1 MSNKTFC
8 SYPWEHLFVNT
19 TGHLKLCC
27 DASENITK
35 DDGYRHHNIANNDK
49 LFDCWNNN
57 YMVNTRKK
65 MLAGEEVAAC
75 RRCYDKEARGLTS
88 KRDSRNYDLYKS
100 LTDDGKFVRNPK
112 HVELHF
118 GNVCNLACKMCSQEY
133 SHKVG
138 QEILKIG
145 DEDPSFLKWVK
156 TQGGTVNNWTSE
168 LDIVYD
174 WFKEPKIKADVF
186 SYVSKNIDN
195 LTIVGGEPTAI
206 KEFYELLDY
215 CSKENTL
222 KDKSFCV
229 ITNMTNIS
237 ENMLSWFNEAKQIL
251 IYGSVDGI
259 GEVNDYIRYPSKW
272 QVIEKSLYF
281 YADLIKQRKKI
292 NKLVVGPTVQSLNVH
307 DMVNFLYYF
316 EKFFKEVDLALDIWR
331 SGVVVAPSICDYRV
345 LPDSYKNYVAD
356 KLKKEMTKLEN
367 DENKSQVLSHIDA
380 LRENNDESLPHKK
393 EILKSFIKYNDRQD
407 RYRKSITWR
416 ELIPKMGQHIDSFI
430 KT

>member
-1 MSNKTFC
+1 M
-8 SYPWEHLFVNT
+8 
-19 TGHLKLCC
+19 CC